1 MSDELTTPA
10 TEPVLE
16 SIGSTETSVN
26 TEAPDTPTLSV
37 EEYSN
42 HRVPIKID
50 GEELQVPL
58 SEAIAGYQRQSDYT
72 RKTQELSQQREQ
84 FQFASALSAALEND
98 PKATIDLLSQHY
110 GISRAQAQAMVQD
123 AEPEY
128 LDPVEA
134 KYRDLDQRIASFED
148 YQSQQAI
155 EREIQGLQS
164 KYSDFD
170 VKEVVTSALRMGTD
184 DLEGVYKQLAYD
196 KMVAQVRTE
205 QAAREVKQGIE
216 DNVLQAKREA
226 AVVSGG
232 ASATASTT
240 NDAFVPI
247 TSIADAWAAA
257 KRQMGAS

>member
-1 MSDELTTPA
+1 MSDELATPA
-10 TEPVLE
+10 VEPEV
-16 SIGSTETSVN
+16 GSTESSVN

-42 HRVPIKID
+42 YRVPIKVD

-58 SEAIAGYQRQSDYT
+58 TEAIAGYQRQADYT

-84 FQFASALSAALEND
+84 FQFASALSAALENY
-98 PKATIDLLSQHY
+98 PKATIELLSQHY
-110 GISRAQAQAMVQD
+110 GISRAQAQQMVQD

-134 KYRDLDQRIASFED
+134 KYRELDQRIASFEE

-170 VKEVVTSALRMGTD
+170 VKEVVTAALRMGTD
-184 DLEGVYKQLAYD
+184 NLEGVYKQLAYD
-196 KMVAQVRTE
+196 KMVAQARTE
-205 QAAREVKQGIE
+205 AAAREVKQNIE
-216 DNVLQAKREA
+216 NSVLEAKREA
-226 AVVSGG
+226 SVVSGG

-240 NDAFVPI
+240 NDAYVPI
-247 TSIADAWAAA
+247 TSIAEAWEAA
-257 KRQMGAS
+257 KRQMGAN